1 MPRSCRTEA
10 HATVALAGQCS
21 ACVARAG
28 IVVACATF
36 AAFAT
41 FLAAPPVFAQK
52 APVTA
57 TATTAA
63 AAAAPAPGND
73 ETPGR
78 TPPEQAAA
86 PAAAPAAK
94 AADRRLQGV
103 ADERALLGAP
113 SSGRDPYRAALDA
126 HETQQTDLMKAERMP
141 NRALEAHGYD
151 APPAAGRKPRARMP
165 ADAANAPGNVTAN
178 TPQDAAQT
186 VYRESFKGPK
196 ANAGG
201 QQVYRMPW

>member
-1 MPRSCRTEA
+1 MRS
-10 HATVALAGQCS
+10 AGARPAGRRS
-21 ACVARAG
+21 TCVARASA
-28 IVVACATF
+28 IAAC

-41 FLAAPPVFAQK
+41 LAALVAAAPVAAQK
-52 APVTA
+52 ASTPVPA
-57 TATTAA
+57 PAA
-63 AAAAPAPGND
+63 AQAPGGD
-73 ETPGR
+73 ETSADERLAR

-113 SSGRDPYRAALDA
+113 SPGRDPYRAALDA
-126 HETQQTDLMKAERMP
+126 HETQQTDLMRAERMP
-141 NRALEAHGYD
+141 NRALEGNGYD
-151 APPAAGRKPRARMP
+151 APPAAGRKPRVRMP
-165 ADAANAPGNVTAN
+165 ADAGNAPAN
-178 TPQDAAQT
+178 TPQDAAQA
-186 VYRESFKGPK
+186 VYRESFKDPR